1 MKKYLVLIIFIIG
14 TVLLYLLL
22 LTPKNVAPTTP
33 TVVLPIGDPV
43 FTWQYTYITSGDF
56 PKTHVALTATY
67 PDETTIKKEIDSP
80 DGSCNEYAN
89 PDKDIYKD
97 STMIICYAA
106 GLGHYYKVVRVNNE
120 YLVKRK
126 TFEEGSPEYTPPN
139 LPFET
144 IAKF

>member
-1 MKKYLVLIIFIIG
+1 MKRYLLPLIGLLVLIALYAIVQPRHK
-14 TVLLYLLL
+14 TVVPPPTT
-22 LTPKNVAPTTP
+22 LTPSGEPT
-33 TVVLPIGDPV
+33 

-106 GLGHYYKVVRVNNE
+106 GLGHYYKVVQVNNE